1 MRGPGAGTGKAGRRG
16 RGGAIRR
23 ALALAGA
30 TAIFA
35 GLAGGSAA
43 AEPWGFEQVSPF
55 DKGPGTVAGFS
66 TFTAAPDGE
75 TFLYT
80 AIGSFSEVPSK
91 SVPIFTRYY
100 AQRGEDRW
108 HSVPVDPPYDLR
120 KDGVFIQFPTMATLR
135 TSENLRYSFI
145 STLRALTP
153 GATQGGSNHYI
164 QDNRTGDLTLV
175 MTGSDPRE
183 TEVLTGLQGQTGV
196 YWVAPDGKAALFN
209 RTYDEGESKAGLYQW
224 TAEEGLERIP
234 ERKVTGFVVDAFQL
248 ESERARGVG
257 EQRRFQAIRRLID
270 GDPVAASQL
279 DFDIEQYHLGVVAW
293 GGDTDQAIRDLAGSL
308 GRISL
313 TVGALNGTR
322 WGWIS
327 GTRPLDGA
335 AERRLAAYEPPPGA
349 GIAIGIEG
357 FGEAGFRTTNGQAL
371 RARWVARRLGLSVA
385 RYSEVAIE
393 ALASANRQEARS
405 FVRHELR
412 GIDDDSTSSTRIRET
427 ILAYF
432 AAEQN
437 AASAAAALGIH
448 QQTVA
453 NRLRAAEERLGHPV
467 VSRRV
472 ELETA
477 LRLRACLDG

>member
-1 MRGPGAGTGKAGRRG
+1 MIVEASIERPELDWHRRASTAALAELNLLADLLDARKVQIGQATARRLTAQLPKWMTRHHGIWDELIDFGRTILLAELANFRRG
-16 RGGAIRR
+16 VIPSNPSEADLQ
-23 ALALAGA
+23 AAK
-30 TAIFA
+30 
-35 GLAGGSAA
+35 AA
-43 AEPWGFEQVSPF
+43 AEV
-55 DKGPGTVAGFS
+55 GTLKFLLDGYQSMQRSFLEAWIEVVDEAVDEPSVRHELLQYGSEYFS
-66 TFTAAPDGE
+66 A
-75 TFLYT
+75 
-80 AIGSFSEVPSK
+80 
-91 SVPIFTRYY
+91 
-100 AQRGEDRW
+100 
-108 HSVPVDPPYDLR
+108 
-120 KDGVFIQFPTMATLR
+120 
-135 TSENLRYSFI
+135 
-145 STLRALTP
+145 
-153 GATQGGSNHYI
+153 
-164 QDNRTGDLTLV
+164 
-175 MTGSDPRE
+175 
-183 TEVLTGLQGQTGV
+183 
-196 YWVAPDGKAALFN
+196 
-209 RTYDEGESKAGLYQW
+209 YQ
-224 TAEEGLERIP
+224 
-234 ERKVTGFVVDAFQL
+234 RKVTGFVVDAFQL

-335 AERRLAAYEPPPGA
+335 AERRLAAYEPLPGA